1 MKRWGIVFL
10 FVSSAAQGLTLDEA
24 IQSSV
29 QDSRY
34 VKAQEMS
41 ADIASSD
48 RWRRFLIK
56 EPSFQYLNADDHTQE
71 SFGVS
76 IATSFPGKA
85 FAFMEMDRAKARN
98 EKAEISA
105 KRQDLAK
112 LIAGAYLDCASG
124 LALLEIQK
132 IALSDF
138 ETMFRSLSAM
148 YESGH
153 ASQAERIGTDLQIRQ
168 TRSDLRSAT
177 DKTDVACK
185 KWHSL
190 VGDDKS
196 MPDKIPGDLAGET
209 IHLLGDASSDRTRG
223 EAALKMANVADDLRW
238 WSQAPDLTWSVS
250 RNHYDFLPGSPSGKE
265 YTYNYGVSVTIPI
278 FFLFDE
284 SVEAKRARAQA
295 TFDKH
300 NAEVAV
306 LNAKSDE
313 EDASREF
320 RRDKTRLEELKEKDL
335 ALAEALV
342 ETTFAAYKTGKLGF
356 AELLLSRKTL
366 SDLRTQEVQLK
377 VAAVQARLKCLTKC
391 E

>member
-1 MKRWGIVFL
+1 MMRGLGIIF
-10 FVSSAAQGLTLDEA
+10 FVSSSALALSLDEA

-29 QDSRY
+29 QESRY
-34 VKAQEMS
+34 VKAQEVS
-41 ADIASSD
+41 ADIAAND
-48 RWRRFLIK
+48 RWRRFLVK
-56 EPSFQYLNADDHTQE
+56 EPSFQYTNADDHTEE
-71 SFGVS
+71 SYGFNLV
-76 IATSFPGKA
+76 TSFPGKA

-98 EKAEISA
+98 EKAEVLA

-132 IALSDF
+132 MALADF
-138 ETMFRSLSAM
+138 ETMYRSLSAM

-153 ASQAERIGTDLQIRQ
+153 ASQAERIGSDLQIRQ
-168 TRSDLRSAT
+168 TRSDVRAAT

-185 KWHSL
+185 KWHEL
-190 VGDDKS
+190 IGDNKS
-196 MPDKIPGDLAGET
+196 MPDKIPPDLSTET
-209 IHLLGDASSDRTRG
+209 IRLLGEASADRTRG
-223 EAALKMANVADDLRW
+223 EAALKIANVGEDLRW
-238 WSQAPDLTWSVS
+238 WSQAPDLTWSVQQ
-250 RNHYDFLPGSPSGKE
+250 NHYNFLPGSPSGKE
-265 YTYNYGVSVTIPI
+265 YTYTYGVSVTIPI

-295 TFDKH
+295 AFDRH
-300 NAEVAV
+300 AAEVAI
-306 LNAKSDE
+306 LNSKSDE
-313 EDASREF
+313 EDAAKEF
-320 RRDKTRLEELKEKDL
+320 QRDKTRLEELKSKDI

-366 SDLRTQEVQLK
+366 SDLRTEEVQLK
-377 VAAVQARLKCLTKC
+377 VAAVQARLKCLARC